1 MATKFTHQT
10 HGAKLSG
17 SETVASLINKHKK
30 NTASSVAEY
39 VKYLES
45 LSLDELHRHSITAGE
60 IPIDNKDKLLT
71 RLEKR
76 FAKTLS
82 KESTAKTA
90 PKEFTVV
97 E

>member
-17 SETVASLINKHKK
+17 SETVASLINRHKK
-30 NTASSVAEY
+30 QTANSVAEY

-60 IPIDNKDKLLT
+60 IPIDNRDKLLT
-71 RLEKR
+71 RLERR
-76 FAKTLS
+76 FSKTLS
-82 KESTAKTA
+82 KEATAKTA
-90 PKEFTVV
+90 SKEFTVID
-97 E
+97 